1 MLFRNE
7 QQCSTRTE
15 QECSSVP
22 QQQCSTV
29 IDSDQDHSTYH
40 GPHHQLQVMEQ
51 ECSTTSQQQ
60 CSSVPQQ
67 QCSTNYVTE
76 CSGGS
81 SGGLTSIFETFLF
94 GRLAFLIFLRIIRRR
109 MGKIIR
115 QFWWIRRQ
123 PSSRQEDYRSFEEFD
138 RRHLRRQPEQWRRQ
152 WSQTW
157 WWWTEEGRWKVLRWR
172 RT

>member
-51 ECSTTSQQQ
+51 ECSTTQQQQ

-67 QCSTNYVTE
+67 QCSTSYVTE

-81 SGGLTSIFETFLF
+81 SGG
-94 GRLAFLIFLRIIRRR
+94 
-109 MGKIIR
+109 
-115 QFWWIRRQ
+115 
-123 PSSRQEDYRSFEEFD
+123 
-138 RRHLRRQPEQWRRQ
+138 
-152 WSQTW
+152 
-157 WWWTEEGRWKVLRWR
+157 
-172 RT
+172 